1 MVGFL
6 LGSFGSIIYEWV
18 LDGIKGDPKKNIHVP
33 MTHVQDVLRA
43 P

>member
-1 MVGFL
+1 MLSFL

-18 LDGIKGDPKKNIHVP
+18 LDGIRADPKKNIYVP
-33 MTHVQDVLRA
+33 MTHVQDALRA